1 MAHEQGDRAFYQY
14 GTDRVVLPDPG
25 QFPSAS
31 GYSHVALH
39 EMAHATGHET
49 RLNRP
54 MLVKHGG
61 FGSDT
66 YAREELRAEMGAMM
80 AGEQLGVGHEPRHGH
95 SYVAS
100 WVKAL
105 ENDPKEIRYAAVDAQ
120 KAADWIIERATRAR
134 ELGPKIERAADKI
147 IDGRDPNLHPPPT
160 PIRGPEPVPTMGPER
175 EAPAPSR

>member
-1 MAHEQGDRAFYQY
+1 
-14 GTDRVVLPDPG
+14 
-25 QFPSAS
+25 
-31 GYSHVALH
+31 
-39 EMAHATGHET
+39 MAHASGHET

-120 KAADWIIERATRAR
+120 KASDWIVEQAARARAIEKSLTIERPESRV
-134 ELGPKIERAADKI
+134 
-147 IDGRDPNLHPPPT
+147 IDERDPNLPPPPT

-175 EAPAPSR
+175 ETPAPSR